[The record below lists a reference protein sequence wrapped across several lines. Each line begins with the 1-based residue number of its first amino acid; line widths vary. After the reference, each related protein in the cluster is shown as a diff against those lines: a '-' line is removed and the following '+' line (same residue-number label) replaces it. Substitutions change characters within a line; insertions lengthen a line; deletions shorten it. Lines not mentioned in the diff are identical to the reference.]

1 MLAHFFVV
9 RETLRLK
16 KHFGLTVPQTCLL
29 VDASLPRT
37 GSPTDPIAN
46 AAARRANPS
55 AQGGTASTCSGNM
68 KFRCT
73 TESSRLTL
81 LLRDLD
87 QVAA

>member
-37 GSPTDPIAN
+37 GSPTDRAIAN
-46 AAARRANPS
+46 AAYRWAPTRPPAAPIP
-55 AQGGTASTCSGNM
+55 AP
-68 KFRCT
+68 K
-73 TESSRLTL
+73 EV
-81 LLRDLD
+81 LR
-87 QVAA
+87 VPVPAI